1 MKAGPAPYGAGL
13 EFFLIVVYNILLV
26 RGGDGMN
33 WTKAVIF
40 GFILFAVMF
49 LLASVAMFGLKL
61 SGIAFTISMLV
72 SVIIVVLALA
82 IAYGEETLDDGFR
95 LGLVMFSVNAI
106 LEYLVVVR
114 IFNKGNLSFYS
125 WSIFLGY
132 ALIILLPGLVGRFH
146 KKS

>member
-1 MKAGPAPYGAGL
+1 
-13 EFFLIVVYNILLV
+13 
-26 RGGDGMN
+26 MN